1 MADFQ
6 LFKETIKADY
16 KQIKNK
22 VLLATD
28 EFCEQKNYSA
38 QERSEIYAELFSME
52 LLERYHDWIANH

>member
-1 MADFQ
+1 MKDFQ
-6 LFKETIKADY
+6 MFKESIKSDY

-28 EFCEQKNYSA
+28 EFCERNNCTN

-52 LLERYHDWIANH
+52 LLERYHDWNEHN